1 MNQKVTSCA
10 VAGVATFLSAK
21 PRNRFFWRDSCLQ
34 QIAAFIAAHSF
45 LNLINTFTTPASW
58 SGKRKL
64 TVLRIDSMSQKLIK
78 LSLNVVIAGCFSAA
92 LSAQADIKI
101 GVAGP
106 FSGPN
111 ATYGAQYWKGASQ
124 AAEDINAAGGVNGE
138 KIVLVQG
145 DDACEPK
152 QAVAVANRLVDQDK
166 VMAVVGHFCS
176 SSTMPA
182 SEVYDDAGVLSITP
196 GSTNPQI
203 TERGMKTL
211 FRMCGRDDQ
220 QGAIAANFMLD
231 KLKAKKVA
239 VIHDKDTYGQG
250 LADATKAALE
260 KRGVKEV
267 MYEGLSRGE
276 KDFNALVTKIA
287 QANPDVVYF
296 GGCHPEAGP
305 LVRQMREQGVKA
317 NFFSGDCIV
326 TQELVTAAG
335 GPQYT
340 NGIYMTFG
348 NDPRQIPDGKAV
360 IDKFRKGGFEPEGY
374 TLYAYASIQALAA
387 AYQGAG
393 KDNAKASEWLKSHD
407 VPTVMG
413 KKAWDGKG
421 DLKVSDY
428 VIYQWDDKGKYH
440 QL

>member
-1 MNQKVTSCA
+1 
-10 VAGVATFLSAK
+10 
-21 PRNRFFWRDSCLQ
+21 
-34 QIAAFIAAHSF
+34 
-45 LNLINTFTTPASW
+45 
-58 SGKRKL
+58 
-64 TVLRIDSMSQKLIK
+64 MSLKLIK
-78 LSLNVVIAGCFSAA
+78 LSLKVAIAGCITAA

-124 AAEDINAAGGVNGE
+124 AAADINAAGGIKGE
-138 KIVLVQG
+138 NIVLVQG

-166 VMAVVGHFCS
+166 VTAVVGHFCS

-182 SEVYDDAGVLSITP
+182 SEVYDDAGILAITP

-220 QGAIAANFMLD
+220 QGAIAADFMLD

-250 LADATKAALE
+250 LADATKAALQ
-260 KRGVKEV
+260 KRGVREV

-287 QANPDVVYF
+287 RANPDVVYF

-317 NFFSGDCIV
+317 AFFSGDCIV
-326 TQELVTAAG
+326 TEEMVTAAG

-340 NGIYMTFG
+340 KGVYMTFG
-348 NDPRQIPDGKAV
+348 NDPRQIPDGKT
-360 IDKFRKGGFEPEGY
+360 IIEKFRKGGFEPEGY

-387 AYQGAG
+387 AYKAVG
-393 KDNAKASEWLKSHD
+393 KDNEKASDWLKSHD

-428 VIYQWDDKGKYH
+428 VVYQWDDKGKYH

>member
-1 MNQKVTSCA
+1 
-10 VAGVATFLSAK
+10 
-21 PRNRFFWRDSCLQ
+21 
-34 QIAAFIAAHSF
+34 
-45 LNLINTFTTPASW
+45 
-58 SGKRKL
+58 
-64 TVLRIDSMSQKLIK
+64 MSSKLIK
-78 LSLNVVIAGCFSAA
+78 SPLAA
-92 LSAQADIKI
+92 LLISCLGTAFSAQADIVI

-111 ATYGAQYWKGASQ
+111 ATYGDQYWRGASQ
-124 AAEDINAAGGVNGE
+124 AAADINAAGGIKGE
-138 KIVLVQG
+138 KIKLVQG

-166 VMAVVGHFCS
+166 VSAVVGHFCS

-182 SEVYDDAGVLSITP
+182 SEVYDEAGIIAITP

-203 TERGMKTL
+203 TERGMKTM

-220 QGAIAANFMLD
+220 QGAIATNYMLD
-231 KLKAKKVA
+231 TLKAKRIA

-250 LADATKAALE
+250 LADAAKAAMN

-267 MYEGLSRGE
+267 LYEGLSRGE

-287 QANPDVVYF
+287 SVKPDVVYF

-305 LVRQMREQGVKA
+305 LVRQMREQGVTAK
-317 NFFSGDCIV
+317 FFSGDCVV
-326 TQELVTAAG
+326 TEELVTAAG

-340 NGIYMTFG
+340 NGVLMTFG
-348 NDPRQIPDGKAV
+348 NDPRLIPEGKAV
-360 IDKFRKGGFEPEGY
+360 IAKFRASGFEPEGY
-374 TLYAYASIQALAA
+374 TLYSYASIQAIAA
-387 AYQGAG
+387 AFNASGG
-393 KDNAKASEWLKSHD
+393 KDSAKAAEWLKSHD
-407 VPTVMG
+407 VDTVMG
-413 KKAWDGKG
+413 KKAWDQKG

-428 VIYQWDDKGKYH
+428 VVYQWDDKGKYH